1 MGPPFEAVFLGDNG
15 QGDVQVPSNLGKLVV
30 LVLWIRKCRLPATWP
45 CLAHPLWQ
53 PSFIKS
59 RRERLG
65 ARDRF
70 DKGPEGS
77 RWAGVFW
84 GPEAVDHPRIRYFHG
99 YLEASK
105 IALQIRLI
113 SPSGHCR
120 VGRDAWRALIW

>member
-70 DKGPEGS
+70 DKGPEGRFS
-77 RWAGVFW
+77 G
-84 GPEAVDHPRIRYFHG
+84 GPRQWTIRAFAISMVTWKLPR
-99 YLEASK
+99 
-105 IALQIRLI
+105 
-113 SPSGHCR
+113 
-120 VGRDAWRALIW
+120 